1 MKDQEFMEL
10 LNLYLDH
17 EISEA
22 DAARLEVEVV
32 ASPGRQRIYRDYC
45 RMDRACALL
54 GDLDA
59 ATAPARRRTSP
70 APARH
75 GWATGLYA
83 AGVLAAA
90 CIAAVFVLRTGPAP
104 SQAPAVAAAAPVPA
118 SYRPQLQPV
127 FTAGPASSL
136 AEFRAP
142 RAEQA
147 DQFSW
152 INAVR
157 LEPMQGMRMEPA
169 MFEPTPVLID
179 LENRAIRTPS
189 TLQTTAE
196 RAAFQFQR

>member
-22 DAARLEVEVV
+22 DAGRLEAEVL
-32 ASPGRQRIYRDYC
+32 ASPGRRRIYRDYC
-45 RMDRACALL
+45 RMDKACAML

-59 ATAPARRRTSP
+59 AAAPARRRISP

-83 AGVLAAA
+83 AGALAAA

-104 SQAPAVAAAAPVPA
+104 SPAPAVAETAPGPA
-118 SYRPQLQPV
+118 PYRPQLQPV
-127 FTAGPASSL
+127 FTAGAVSSL
-136 AEFRAP
+136 AEAQAP
-142 RAEQA
+142 RADQA
-147 DQFSW
+147 DQFAW

-157 LEPMQGMRMEPA
+157 LEPMQGMRIEPA